1 MGLKLLPENSHVFVY
16 EKAEADAW
24 GFAKLTNTKKKY
36 GCFLRES
43 EETTPVESIGGK
55 QIIPSYLLTFN
66 GKVEIKVGDKIEV
79 EGDLMEVLRRKV
91 SKDLSGNVL
100 VTKITV

>member
-16 EKAEADAW
+16 EKSEIDDW
-24 GFAKLTNTKKKY
+24 GLPTLTDIKKRF

-43 EETTPVESIGGK
+43 ETVTPIESVGGK
-55 QIIPSYLLTFN
+55 QILPSYDISFN
-66 GKVEIKVGDKIEV
+66 GAVEIKAGDKIEV
-79 EGDLMEVLRRKV
+79 EGAVLEVLRRKV

-100 VTKITV
+100 LTKITV